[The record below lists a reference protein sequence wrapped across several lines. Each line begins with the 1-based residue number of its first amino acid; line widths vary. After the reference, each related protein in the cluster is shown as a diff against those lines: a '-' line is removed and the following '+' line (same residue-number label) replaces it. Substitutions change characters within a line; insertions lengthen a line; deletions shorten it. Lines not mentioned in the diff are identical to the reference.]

1 MGIVVTW
8 DNQEKSILREDLTT
22 PWTWTE
28 YDEATDQLASLI
40 QSMSYR
46 VDVIFNRN
54 YAATPHGDPFAHYRR
69 IAEQLPANTGL
80 VLVVGAT
87 NATRAAANFFLPLF
101 PQLAARLAFVDT
113 LEEARTILQIRRK
126 FN

>member
-1 MGIVVTW
+1 VGIVVTW
-8 DNQEKSILREDLTT
+8 DNQEKTILREDLTT

-40 QSMSYR
+40 KSVSYR

-54 YAATPHGDPFAHYRR
+54 YTATPHGDPFAHYRR
-69 IAEQLPANTGL
+69 IAEQLPPNTGL

-87 NATRAAANFFLPLF
+87 NATRAAANFLLPLF
-101 PQLAARLAFVDT
+101 AQLAARLAFVDT
-113 LEEARTILQIRRK
+113 VEEARTILQNRQK
-126 FN
+126 YN

>member
-1 MGIVVTW
+1 VGIAVTW
-8 DNQEKSILREDLTT
+8 DNQEKTILREDLTT

-28 YDEATDQLASLI
+28 YDEATDRLAALI
-40 QSMSYR
+40 KSVNNR

-54 YAATPHGDPFAHYRR
+54 YSVTPHGDPFMHYRR

-101 PQLAARLAFVDT
+101 PQLSARLAFVDS
-113 LEEARTILQIRRK
+113 LGEARTILQDRQKRT
-126 FN
+126 